1 MSIILF
7 ALAATALMFAVGGA
21 FSMMLDKVVDEKG
34 CGISDKGRK

>member
-7 ALAATALMFAVGGA
+7 SVLATCLLFAVGGT

-34 CGISDKGRK
+34 SNLPD

>member
-7 ALAATALMFAVGGA
+7 SVLATCLLFAVGGA

-34 CGISDKGRK
+34 CDIPDKGRK

>member
-7 ALAATALMFAVGGA
+7 AFAATALMFAVGGA

-34 CGISDKGRK
+34 CDIPDKGRK